1 MKLHAFINFVE
12 LAILAEGESKFSGAK
27 HQIAYWNSCC
37 TELNKQD
44 RQGVAFP
51 RLIFDQHQC

>member
-37 TELNKQD
+37 TELSKQD
-44 RQGVAFP
+44 MQGVAIS

>member
-37 TELNKQD
+37 TELSKQD
-44 RQGVAFP
+44 TQGVAFS
-51 RLIFDQHQC
+51 RLISDQHQC

>member
-1 MKLHAFINFVE
+1 MKLHAFIRFVE

-37 TELNKQD
+37 TELSKQD
-44 RQGVAFP
+44 MQGGAFS
-51 RLIFDQHQC
+51 RLVFDQLQC

>member
-1 MKLHAFINFVE
+1 MKLRAFINFVE

-37 TELNKQD
+37 TELSKQD
-44 RQGVAFP
+44 MQGVAFS
-51 RLIFDQHQC
+51 RLIFDQHQY